1 MESSAPGAY
10 SDGMASAA
18 SVQLAPITDADV
30 DDVATFLHRH
40 LNPNVTAARWAR
52 AMTPPW
58 RVDAPNHGFLLRVD
72 GTVVGAYL
80 AIYSQRIIEGRV
92 EPFCNLAAWCVL
104 EQYRFSSLRLL
115 KALLAQGGY
124 HFTDLSPSGGV
135 VPLNKR
141 LGFTSL
147 DTATALVVNIP
158 WPTLPGR
165 GRITSDRATITRT
178 LSGDDLQIY
187 IDHAEAAAARHLL
200 LTRGDQTCHVVFRRD
215 RRKNLPLFANIL
227 HVSNPDLL
235 KTMWLQIQR
244 HFLLHHALP
253 AALCELRVC
262 ASRPRQSFRLRSP
275 RPKMFRSDRL
285 TSKQIDYLYSELVT
299 VAW

>member
-1 MESSAPGAY
+1 MAP
-10 SDGMASAA
+10 AA

-30 DDVATFLHRH
+30 TEVANFLHQH
-40 LNPNVTAARWAR
+40 MNSKVTAANWAR

-58 RVDAPNHGFLLRVD
+58 PVEAPNHGFFLRA
-72 GTVVGAYL
+72 GGEVVGAYL
-80 AIYSQRIIEGRV
+80 AIYSQRVIDGSE
-92 EPFCNLAAWCVL
+92 ESFCNLAAWCVL

-115 KALLAQGGY
+115 NALLAQDGY

-141 LGFTSL
+141 LGFVSL
-147 DTATALVVNIP
+147 DTTTALAVNIP

-165 GRITSDRATITRT
+165 GRITTDRATITRT

-187 IDHAEAAAARHLL
+187 LDHAEAAAARHLL
-200 LTRGDQTCHVVFRRD
+200 LTRGDQKCHVIFRRD
-215 RRKNLPLFANIL
+215 RRKKLPLFANIL

-235 KTMWLQIQR
+235 RTMWLQIQR
-244 HFLLHHALP
+244 HFLLRHALP
-253 AALCELRVC
+253 AALCEVRVC
-262 ASRPRQSFRLRSP
+262 ASRPRQSVMLRSA

-285 TSKQIDYLYSELVT
+285 TSNQIDYLYSELVT